1 MLRRCGLIANKLLFD
16 STLIVNSGSKLRVCV
31 CVKVSPVQLAA
42 VKKVSPSTACCCQK
56 AICLVSRD
64 ILSRLS
70 ERLKSKVDC
79 FSSEI
84 VAESLCR
91 SGHKVLTSLD

>member
-1 MLRRCGLIANKLLFD
+1 MLKAEKVCKSAQNAQKCAKVRKSAQKWAEVCLMLRRCGLIANKLLFD
-16 STLIVNSGSKLRVCV
+16 STLIVNSG
-31 CVKVSPVQLAA
+31 
-42 VKKVSPSTACCCQK
+42 
-56 AICLVSRD
+56 
-64 ILSRLS
+64 
-70 ERLKSKVDC
+70 SKVDC